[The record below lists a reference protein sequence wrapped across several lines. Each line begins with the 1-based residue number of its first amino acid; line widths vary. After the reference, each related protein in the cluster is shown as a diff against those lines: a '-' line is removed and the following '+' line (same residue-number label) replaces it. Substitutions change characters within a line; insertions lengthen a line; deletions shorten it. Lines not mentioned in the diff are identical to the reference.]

1 MKYPACNVSQTHQV
15 LLNLLGRMFLHYSRA
30 QNRKQEDYFN
40 KSFNLNPNWIQDF
53 LILFGWLV
61 GWLFIFSGANEDD
74 WLLQVF
80 WVVWIGSFLS
90 PLFVYIRL
98 LQGKHLVHSYFS
110 LFYERVPHHILHVDI
125 ATILVHWFSIYLY
138 SSILTFSHFMPW
150 SNCQTLLFTWTC
162 SP

>member
-61 GWLFIFSGANEDD
+61 GWLAGFLFFLG
-74 WLLQVF
+74 QMKMT
-80 WVVWIGSFLS
+80 GSS
-90 PLFVYIRL
+90 
-98 LQGKHLVHSYFS
+98 KYFG
-110 LFYERVPHHILHVDI
+110 LCE
-125 ATILVHWFSIYLY
+125 
-138 SSILTFSHFMPW
+138 
-150 SNCQTLLFTWTC
+150 
-162 SP
+162 